1 MSEINTQEAK
11 PKQSQELGWW
21 VGLWK
26 LKIGI
31 LKNGKVLLATLGEV
45 WSCDNIFWISE
56 YSGLG
61 T

>member
-31 LKNGKVLLATLGEV
+31 LKNGKVLFANLGEV
-45 WSCDNIFWISE
+45 WSFDNIFWISE
-56 YSGLG
+56 FSGLD